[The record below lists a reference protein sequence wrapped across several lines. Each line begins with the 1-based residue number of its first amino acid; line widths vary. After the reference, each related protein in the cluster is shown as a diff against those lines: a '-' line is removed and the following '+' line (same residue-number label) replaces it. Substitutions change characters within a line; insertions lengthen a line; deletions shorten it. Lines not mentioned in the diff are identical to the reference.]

1 MPATEVL
8 SAPVKEGSTPQE
20 VLKIV
25 DSVPV
30 VSNVFSGFVH
40 GKPNQLR
47 VFVGMALSSFGA
59 ENNVWSLTLPR
70 LGLYRGTRSLS
81 EG

>member
-8 SAPVKEGSTPQE
+8 SAPLKEGSAPQE

-30 VSNVFSGFVH
+30 VSNVFSGFVR
-40 GKPNQLR
+40 GRENQLR
-47 VFVGMALSSFGA
+47 VFVGMAVNNFGV
-59 ENNVWSLTLPR
+59 ERIRPSLMLPR
-70 LGLYRGTRSLS
+70 LGLR
-81 EG
+81 